1 LPIYCFKDRKPQI
14 ATNTYIAPSAQIIG
28 AVTIGKQ
35 CYIGHGAVLR
45 ADYGT
50 IIIGD
55 GTAIEEGCIIHARPQ
70 GITQIGKEVT
80 VGHGAMIHNAI
91 IEDYAVI
98 GMRSVISDF
107 SKVGTWAIIG
117 EMGLV
122 KNGQT
127 VPPAKVAVGVP
138 VKIIGDIS
146 EEQKRFWA
154 EGKKLYQNLSLRYP
168 EWSKEIK

>member
-1 LPIYCFKDRKPQI
+1 
-14 ATNTYIAPSAQIIG
+14 
-28 AVTIGKQ
+28 
-35 CYIGHGAVLR
+35 
-45 ADYGT
+45 
-50 IIIGD
+50 
-55 GTAIEEGCIIHARPQ
+55 
-70 GITQIGKEVT
+70 
-80 VGHGAMIHNAI
+80 MIHNAI